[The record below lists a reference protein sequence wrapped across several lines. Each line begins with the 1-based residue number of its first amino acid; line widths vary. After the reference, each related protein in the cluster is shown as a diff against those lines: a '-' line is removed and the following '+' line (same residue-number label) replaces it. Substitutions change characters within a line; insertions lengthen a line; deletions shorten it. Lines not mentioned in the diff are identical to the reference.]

1 LASIK
6 LREQAL
12 ASIQASRRS
21 KALASSFLCSSCS
34 WIRADKKKKK
44 KLDRDPSYKLPV
56 LKASTVQCS
65 YTELVRIVSPWNL
78 VIHIYLSIYL
88 SLRFYLLPPACQ
100 KKRSLISIK
109 LIVQKKLVYDRW
121 QEEGGGRRNCVIMN
135 IRDCKSG
142 EIKRKGKKVDAP
154 IEEEQ
159 SGNEVACVRWDSLN
173 CARCLA
179 QDTPWPPS
187 PALRGHAAEL
197 QSWRHGPALLRLSLS
212 RIPFPSLP
220 CPARPCPPPSRV
232 YPENKILLSNL

>member
-1 LASIK
+1 
-6 LREQAL
+6 
-12 ASIQASRRS
+12 
-21 KALASSFLCSSCS
+21 
-34 WIRADKKKKK
+34 
-44 KLDRDPSYKLPV
+44 
-56 LKASTVQCS
+56 
-65 YTELVRIVSPWNL
+65 
-78 VIHIYLSIYL
+78 
-88 SLRFYLLPPACQ
+88 
-100 KKRSLISIK
+100 
-109 LIVQKKLVYDRW
+109 
-121 QEEGGGRRNCVIMN
+121 MN

-212 RIPFPSLP
+212 LVFLSLLFPALP
-220 CPARPCPPPSRV
+220 CPALPCPPPSRV
-232 YPENKILLSNL
+232 YPKKKLLSNI

>member
-1 LASIK
+1 
-6 LREQAL
+6 
-12 ASIQASRRS
+12 
-21 KALASSFLCSSCS
+21 
-34 WIRADKKKKK
+34 
-44 KLDRDPSYKLPV
+44 
-56 LKASTVQCS
+56 
-65 YTELVRIVSPWNL
+65 
-78 VIHIYLSIYL
+78 
-88 SLRFYLLPPACQ
+88 
-100 KKRSLISIK
+100 
-109 LIVQKKLVYDRW
+109 
-121 QEEGGGRRNCVIMN
+121 MN

-197 QSWRHGPALLRLSLS
+197 QSWRHGPALLLRLSLS

-220 CPARPCPPPSRV
+220 CPALPGPAPLPLESTRKKNSFV
-232 YPENKILLSNL
+232 KSLILYLFCLSHNFGQIL